1 MEEGEEEVGA
11 PREEAT
17 NPSTEVGVDLPIMKG
32 IDPSIDRMIE
42 GIESIES
49 GMPAKRQDLAQANLM
64 RRRFGKNIKRIWGI
78 VKRGSIETPQGT
90 SQRSMK
96 TEKDP
101 EAPALEETDPIEGT

>member
-1 MEEGEEEVGA
+1 MGEEGEEVGA

-78 VKRGSIETPQGT
+78 IKRGSIETPQGT

-96 TEKDP
+96 TEKEP
-101 EAPALEETDPIEGT
+101 EAPVLEERDPIEGI